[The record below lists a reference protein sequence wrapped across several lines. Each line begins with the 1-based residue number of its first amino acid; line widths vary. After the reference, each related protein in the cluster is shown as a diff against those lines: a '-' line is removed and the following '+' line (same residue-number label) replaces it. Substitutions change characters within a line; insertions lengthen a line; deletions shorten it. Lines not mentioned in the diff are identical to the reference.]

1 MHLERYSNF
10 FWFSYLFVNLYVVFT
25 MSVFLY
31 LYASGSANNLT
42 DSHSYILI
50 ELSIRLAVSCGIFI
64 GANIFFLWDGKMA
77 TPIVF
82 VAAWVW
88 VNFLDDYFAPR
99 APIIDFID
107 NFAIIV
113 INSRLL
119 FVFLI
124 TYLAVEI
131 NVREKNQ
138 AYLNE

>member
-1 MHLERYSNF
+1 MFVEKYSKF

-25 MSVFLY
+25 VSLFLY
-31 LYASGSANNLT
+31 LYTSGSANNLT
-42 DSHSYILI
+42 DNHVYILI
-50 ELSIRLAVSCGIFI
+50 ELSIRLAFSCGIFI
-64 GANIFFLWDGKMA
+64 GANIFFLRGGKLA

-82 VAAWVW
+82 ITAWVW

-107 NFAIIV
+107 NFAIII